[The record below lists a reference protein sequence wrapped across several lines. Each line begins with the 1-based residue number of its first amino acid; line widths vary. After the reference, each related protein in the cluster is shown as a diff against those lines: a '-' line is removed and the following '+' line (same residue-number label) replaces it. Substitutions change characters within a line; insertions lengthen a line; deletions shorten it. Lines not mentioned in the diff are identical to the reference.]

1 MASEG
6 WCRVIRKSALSSL
19 ERLLDRAGV
28 ERKRSTRT
36 PSAIETDRLAIA
48 LYRYIEDRAAQ
59 MGAVARQGFAMV
71 EVDPMRADEAREPGE
86 VLTA

>member
-1 MASEG
+1 
-6 WCRVIRKSALSSL
+6 
-19 ERLLDRAGV
+19 
-28 ERKRSTRT
+28 
-36 PSAIETDRLAIA
+36 
-48 LYRYIEDRAAQ
+48 